1 MPSVIYITETNTITS
16 VNSSDTTIMKG
27 VIACNQPGK
36 DDIQFIN
43 FVTFNSINKSYME
56 ICLQLSCI

>member
-1 MPSVIYITETNTITS
+1 MPSVIYITEVNTITS
-16 VNSSDTTIMKG
+16 VNFSDTTIMKG

-36 DDIQFIN
+36 DDTQFIN